1 MSQLRIYKIAV
12 SKFFDGEG
20 PDLVAEALANESNT
34 PAPQRVGQRGVL
46 IDEMEYL
53 IPTSSQRDAAPRI
66 VPQPTNKGVWKPPL
80 PFALLLLPFNLLWK
94 LVLGSFSM
102 LGWLFP
108 FLPRLI
114 HSLSNRSGGRAARA
128 VTGGRRPLNP
138 KDNAARFI
146 REFGEEYGEHR
157 LPFLENGYAQA
168 YDLAKKDLKFLLV
181 VLLSPEH
188 DDTETFVRETLL
200 SQEVESFVNNPENNV
215 VLWAGNVQDS
225 EAYQLAGGLSCTK
238 FPFAALIVH
247 TPQEST
253 TAMSTVARVVGLTS
267 PSEFVSKLRSAINQH
282 SPPLER
288 TRAQRRE
295 QEATRNLRQQQETAY
310 ERSLAQ
316 DRERMRLRKEAEA
329 TKQMEEQEAQAKAKQ
344 VETVAQQLQEWK
356 KWRASTISVEPD
368 LDVKNVTRLSIRM
381 PSGDRIVR
389 RFVPEAT
396 IEDVYAFVE
405 CYDILENDTTATEPP
420 AGYTHDYKFKLVSP
434 MPRAIYDVEADGTIA
449 DRIGRSGNLIVEPVE
464 VADEDA

>member
-1 MSQLRIYKIAV
+1 M

-20 PDLVAEALANESNT
+20 PDLIAEALANESTT
-34 PAPQRVGQRGVL
+34 PVPQRVGQREVL
-46 IDEMEYL
+46 IDDMDFVT
-53 IPTSSQRDAAPRI
+53 PTRSQRDAAPRI
-66 VPQPTNKGVWKPPL
+66 VPQPTNKGAWKPPL
-80 PFALLLLPFNLLWK
+80 PFALLLLPFNLFWK
-94 LVLGSFSM
+94 LVSGSFSM

-114 HSLSNRSGGRAARA
+114 HSLSSRNGVRGARA
-128 VTGGRRPLNP
+128 VTGGRRPLSP

-146 REFGEEYGEHR
+146 REFGEEYGEHH
-157 LPFLENGYAQA
+157 LPFYDNGYAQA
-168 YDLAKKDLKFLLV
+168 YDLAKRDLKFLLV

-200 SQEVESFVNNPENNV
+200 SQEVESLVNNPENNII
-215 VLWAGNVQDS
+215 LWAGNVQDS
-225 EAYQLAGGLSCTK
+225 EAYQVAGGLSCTK

-247 TPQEST
+247 TPQESA

-267 PSEFVSKLRSAINQH
+267 PSEFVSKLRSAISQH

-329 TKQMEEQEAQAKAKQ
+329 NKQKEEQEARDKVKQ
-344 VETVAQQLQEWK
+344 VETAAQQLQQWK
-356 KWRASTISVEPD
+356 KWRASTISAEPETNI
-368 LDVKNVTRLSIRM
+368 KNVTRLSIRI
-381 PSGDRIVR
+381 PSGNRIVR
-389 RFVPEAT
+389 SFAPEAT

-405 CYDILENDTTATEPP
+405 CHDVLEDEAAATEPP
-420 AGYTHDYKFKLVSP
+420 AGYTHEYKFKLVSP
-434 MPRAIYDVEADGTIA
+434 MPRAVYDVETDGTIA
-449 DRIGRSGNLIVEPVE
+449 ERIGRSGNLIVEPIE
-464 VADEDA
+464 AADEDD